1 MNVGKLVYAFA
12 VFFSPRRYPRCA
24 IEGKCE
30 LRKRSLAVIEIVVPE
45 TGARLWQRLV
55 VERLRAAGHA
65 VGVVHGPGRARWPLT
80 PRAASAFERRL
91 FRRSDPGLMSP
102 TAIAEAPLAEPAA
115 LRLDLTG
122 FAPEGRVPMLRLAFD
137 GSPFDTA
144 IFAATAAG
152 RLPDIE
158 AVLDGKVAACAAPM
172 IDKREAA
179 VLGAEDVL
187 ARAITLAVSIA
198 GRIADGSNTSPAP
211 AERYAKASPIWGDD
225 RGGGKRQRY
234 PPFLAAYA
242 FSALPRIG
250 RDALR
255 RARYR
260 HAHWRVGY
268 RLTDGPGVAEAGEL
282 GTGWRAVPD
291 DGSHFY
297 ADPFAF
303 EWQGRHFI
311 FVEDYPHAT
320 GKALIS
326 VIELDDAG
334 APSTPTPVL
343 EEPFHLSYP
352 QVFERDGAV
361 WMLPEASAS
370 GRLTLYR
377 AERFPD
383 RWARAAVLLDG
394 MAVSDATLLEQG
406 GRFWLFA
413 TDRDGYG
420 STSDTL
426 VVFHAGALT
435 GPWAPH
441 RLNPILIDRRKA
453 RPGGAFQRIGSR
465 ILLPVQDGTLGY
477 GGGLGLSELLQLDEK
492 DVRLSDPVP
501 VEPEGDWPYPQ
512 IHTLNRAGRL
522 EVIDGIAA
530 VRR

>member
-1 MNVGKLVYAFA
+1 
-12 VFFSPRRYPRCA
+12 
-24 IEGKCE
+24 
-30 LRKRSLAVIEIVVPE
+30 
-45 TGARLWQRLV
+45 
-55 VERLRAAGHA
+55 
-65 VGVVHGPGRARWPLT
+65 
-80 PRAASAFERRL
+80 
-91 FRRSDPGLMSP
+91 
-102 TAIAEAPLAEPAA
+102 
-115 LRLDLTG
+115 
-122 FAPEGRVPMLRLAFD
+122 
-137 GSPFDTA
+137 
-144 IFAATAAG
+144 
-152 RLPDIE
+152 
-158 AVLDGKVAACAAPM
+158 M
-172 IDKREAA
+172 IDKRESA

-198 GRIADGSNTSPAP
+198 GRVAEEANTSPSSSGSSRGSASGDAATAVPVKQKADLRSDNWQPRQILGTSPRMTTSTSAAP
-211 AERYAKASPIWGDD
+211 AKKSYAIASPLWGGA
-225 RGGGKRQRY
+225 RGGGEKPRH

-250 RDALR
+250 REALR

-268 RLTDGPGVAEAGEL
+268 RLTDGPGVAEAGKL

-320 GKALIS
+320 AKALIS

-383 RWARAAVLLDG
+383 RWVPAAVLLDG

-435 GPWAPH
+435 RPWTPH

-453 RPGGAFQRIGSR
+453 RPGGAFQRIGGR
-465 ILLPVQDGTLGY
+465 ILLPIQDGTLGY